1 MHFGQT
7 FLSLGVVFAL
17 TFKKILNNIVM
28 TQIHVVIRRIN
39 PAFKIDLVQVGYIEN
54 GQFTSLSLDAL
65 ERTPISTYVEHSSIA
80 DSPYIEH
87 SSVFSLVDVLRVYP
101 NFDIEFFDNT
111 LVLMFDFDLS
121 SDESASQEEG
131 KGN

>member
-1 MHFGQT
+1 
-7 FLSLGVVFAL
+7 
-17 TFKKILNNIVM
+17 M

-39 PAFKIDLVQVGYIEN
+39 PAFKIDLVQVGRIEN
-54 GQFTSLSLDAL
+54 GQFSTFSVDAL
-65 ERTPISTYVEHSSIA
+65 KRTPISDYVEHSSIA

-87 SSVFSLVDVLRVYP
+87 CSVFSLIDSLSAYP

-111 LVLMFDFDLS
+111 LVLMFDFDLTD
-121 SDESASQEEG
+121 DESSSEEEG

>member
-1 MHFGQT
+1 
-7 FLSLGVVFAL
+7 
-17 TFKKILNNIVM
+17 M
-28 TQIHVVIRRIN
+28 TRVHVVIRRIN

-54 GQFTSLSLDAL
+54 GQFSAISIDTLK
-65 ERTPISTYVEHSSIA
+65 RTPVPTYVEHSSIA

-87 SSVFSLVDVLRVYP
+87 CSVFNLIDALRVYP

-111 LVLMFDFDLS
+111 IVLMFDFDLDH
-121 SDESASQEEG
+121 DESSSEEEG

>member
-1 MHFGQT
+1 
-7 FLSLGVVFAL
+7 
-17 TFKKILNNIVM
+17 M

-54 GQFTSLSLDAL
+54 GQFSALSLDAL
-65 ERTPISTYVEHSSIA
+65 KRTPISTYVEHSSIA

-87 SSVFSLVDVLRVYP
+87 RSVSGLMGALSTYP
-101 NFDIEFFDNT
+101 NFDVEFFDNT
-111 LVLMFDFDLS
+111 FVLMFDFDLTP
-121 SDESASQEEG
+121 DEGTSQEEG

>member
-1 MHFGQT
+1 
-7 FLSLGVVFAL
+7 
-17 TFKKILNNIVM
+17 M

-54 GQFTSLSLDAL
+54 GQFSALSIDAL
-65 ERTPISTYVEHSSIA
+65 KRTPIFTYVEHSSIA

-87 SSVFSLVDVLRVYP
+87 HSVFSLIDALSAYP
-101 NFDIEFFDNT
+101 NFDVEFFDNT
-111 LVLMFDFDLS
+111 LVLMFDFDLV

>member
-1 MHFGQT
+1 
-7 FLSLGVVFAL
+7 
-17 TFKKILNNIVM
+17 M
-28 TQIHVVIRRIN
+28 TQIHVVVRRIN
-39 PAFKIDLVQVGYIEN
+39 PAFKIDLVQVGSVKD
-54 GQFTSLSLDAL
+54 GQFSVLPLDAL
-65 ERTPISTYVEHSSIA
+65 GRTPVPAYVEHSSIA

-87 SSVFSLVDVLRVYP
+87 RSVFSLVDALSAYP

-111 LVLMFDFDLS
+111 LVLMFDFDLV

>member
-1 MHFGQT
+1 
-7 FLSLGVVFAL
+7 
-17 TFKKILNNIVM
+17 M
-28 TQIHVVIRRIN
+28 TRIHVVIRRIN

-54 GQFTSLSLDAL
+54 GQFSAFSIDVLK
-65 ERTPISTYVEHSSIA
+65 RTPVSTYVEHSSIA

-87 SSVFSLVDVLRVYP
+87 CSVFSLVDALSSYP

-111 LVLMFDFDLS
+111 LVLMFDFDLTD
-121 SDESASQEEG
+121 DESPSEEEG